1 MPCDEDFGYVKL
13 TQELTRGHYGDLWH
27 DTEG

>member
-1 MPCDEDFGYVKL
+1 MPYDKDFGYVRL
-13 TQELTRGHYGDLWH
+13 THGQTRGHYGDLWH